1 MFKLTNNK
9 INAKD
14 KYYVIHIS
22 CFHFLFLPI
31 TLAMYYLLKGHRKTQ
46 NIVLLAVSII
56 FYAWGEPEFVIL
68 LILSIIFNW
77 LSAIIVDRLKKSP
90 PPWYT
95 RLYSLY

>member
-1 MFKLTNNK
+1 MQR
-9 INAKD
+9 INIMLFTSP
-14 KYYVIHIS
+14 VFI
-22 CFHFLFLPI
+22 FLFLPI

-77 LSAIIVDRLKKSP
+77 LSAIIVDRLKNT

-95 RLYSLY
+95 RLYSLC

>member
-1 MFKLTNNK
+1 MLFTSPVF
-9 INAKD
+9 I
-14 KYYVIHIS
+14 
-22 CFHFLFLPI
+22 FLFLPI

-77 LSAIIVDRLKKSP
+77 LSAIIVDRLKNTP
-90 PPWYT
+90 PPGIHGFI
-95 RLYSLY
+95 LYDSRKPGIIILL